1 MQNRAGK
8 LKQENCARLRG
19 VGLKPARRTACRWF
33 RHQSRLNWVK
43 LSSGAGFFRRAG
55 QVAMQQSRGKR
66 MKIDIERFGLKE
78 VPVDP
83 ETLFTFAEGLAGFE
97 NCKRFKIFHEEGLS
111 SVFWLQSMDNADVMF
126 PIVAPEVL
134 ELEYQIE
141 LSDADCALLG
151 LESSDDAAV
160 VIIVYRDDAASGKI
174 AANTRSPLIL
184 NLKTRQGMQKIL
196 QEMHST
202 LLYRAR

>member
-1 MQNRAGK
+1 
-8 LKQENCARLRG
+8 
-19 VGLKPARRTACRWF
+19 
-33 RHQSRLNWVK
+33 
-43 LSSGAGFFRRAG
+43 
-55 QVAMQQSRGKR
+55 

-111 SVFWLQSMDNADVMF
+111 SVFWLQSMDNSDVMF